1 MDVSVP
7 DTRNVERAIEGAGK
21 PSRVWRKWQLLVA
34 SMYSVLRTPYSGS
47 MQWECAVGERSGVS
61 KGCKVFA
68 FCLRTQLNA
77 ARGSRVA

>member
-34 SMYSVLRTPYSGS
+34 SMYSVLRTVGVCSGS
-47 MQWECAVGERSGVS
+47 VQWESAVE
-61 KGCKVFA
+61 
-68 FCLRTQLNA
+68 
-77 ARGSRVA
+77 